1 MDLQTLTKIKAIVSR
16 ANAAHMFFMMSV
28 SEDRYLDVVYP
39 EWFVANGLLDPSFS
53 PSKRPAP
60 DVHFQQLHKAMS
72 LLNSLARTE
81 SAQIIDRLTFD
92 QARMELNSALQEMI
106 GLTGAL
112 ADSTP
117 PPSMHYFGSVFLVCY
132 LPLVSISIAQMKAE
146 SEIEDEKLD
155 IEERYFSFALGG
167 LAVALINFAFFG
179 MFPLVGTVY
188 HPLGCDAEDVPIFSL
203 ADSTQKACTAIL
215 GYATADMPT
224 ESPEEDDEVYATT
237 DGFTRSPGGGLHPW
251 LHHQPRGGN
260 AHSSRS
266 RRARTADRR
275 RRPAEQRGYKN
286 KTIPN
291 KTKDAYFSVYV
302 HTYLTW
308 SCWYACSAPMR
319 WLLVEIGQG
328 HRVGH
333 PGM

>member
-1 MDLQTLTKIKAIVSR
+1 MKSKARGIGKHVKTATFLLSSAAGDRMDSQTLTKIKAIVSR
-16 ANAAHMFFMMSV
+16 ANAAHMFFMMSM

-72 LLNSLARTE
+72 LLNSLARTQ

-117 PPSMHYFGSVFLVCY
+117 PSIHYFGSIFLVCY

-146 SEIEDEKLD
+146 SEIEHKELN
-155 IEERYFSFALGG
+155 IEELYFSFTLGG
-167 LAVALINFAFFG
+167 LAVGLINFAFFG
-179 MFPLVGTVY
+179 MFHLVGTVY
-188 HPLGCDAEDVPIFSL
+188 HPFGCDAEDVPIFSL

-215 GYATADMPT
+215 GYATADMST
-224 ESPEEDDEVYATT
+224 ESPEENDEVYATT
-237 DGFTRSPGGGLHPW
+237 DSFTRSPGGAYTPGYTISP
-251 LHHQPRGGN
+251 GGTT
-260 AHSSRS
+260 HI
-266 RRARTADRR
+266 
-275 RRPAEQRGYKN
+275 PA
-286 KTIPN
+286 I
-291 KTKDAYFSVYV
+291 
-302 HTYLTW
+302 
-308 SCWYACSAPMR
+308 
-319 WLLVEIGQG
+319 
-328 HRVGH
+328 
-333 PGM
+333 